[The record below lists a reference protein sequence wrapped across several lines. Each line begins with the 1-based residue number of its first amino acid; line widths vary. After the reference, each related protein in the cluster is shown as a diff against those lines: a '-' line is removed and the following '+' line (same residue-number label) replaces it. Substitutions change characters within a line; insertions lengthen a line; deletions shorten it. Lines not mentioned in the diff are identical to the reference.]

1 MATDSLF
8 KSNLDDTCNG
18 TMYEGG
24 IGCSARAP
32 ARYNGWG
39 NIVGNP
45 NVKKQDRTTIS
56 LEIGRAVGLDERLGQ
71 KELTTET
78 TSTEISTEPTKK
90 YKTMATP
97 IVQTSKL
104 MTPKPSLSTD

>member
-1 MATDSLF
+1 MTTDSLF
-8 KSNLDDTCNG
+8 KSNLDDTCTG

-45 NVKKQDRTTIS
+45 NVKRQNRASIS
-56 LEIGRAVGLDERLGQ
+56 LEIGRPVSVDERLGQ
-71 KELTTET
+71 TELTTEAM
-78 TSTEISTEPTKK
+78 STEISTGPTKK
-90 YKTMATP
+90 YKKMETQIA
-97 IVQTSKL
+97 QTSKVL
-104 MTPKPSLSTD
+104 TPKISRSTD